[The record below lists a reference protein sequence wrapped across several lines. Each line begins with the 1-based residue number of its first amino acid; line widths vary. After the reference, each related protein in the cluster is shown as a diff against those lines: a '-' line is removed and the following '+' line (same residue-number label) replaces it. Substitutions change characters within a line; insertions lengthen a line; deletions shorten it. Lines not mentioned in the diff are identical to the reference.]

1 MLEKILRKLMI
12 ATLMIAW
19 WNVSGAQSTCFT
31 AADYQALGTFE
42 WTDASGV
49 THENYLTD
57 EATDPRHIMALLK
70 EIYTNPAVPGI
81 WYGGYTSAGNR
92 EGTVPYNNVQPW
104 NISNVQRP
112 TQEGYTTVMV
122 KVKDTWNSNVWNQSN
137 VDLESTADVIQYLGQ
152 GVSSVK
158 LLTSAMRVTGDNP
171 GTLYNID
178 ASANRFFF
186 MSKGRARSQVTQN
199 WFSSDTTHG
208 ARDPFCGMFEEYS
221 PVMTSSS
228 AGLADFYRHMMD
240 GEVYAVVHDCGS
252 VLETD
257 HYFCM
262 SGTEGTEVY
271 DLSNLMFLIPDKRL
285 TYWSDRDYQNNGS
298 QRSNMPFTNY
308 NQDYAPKT
316 ALYTVNLDA
325 DTVAGPNPGEY
336 TVTLTWSTTLANVLG
351 YEIPQTFEL
360 YVVNIDGTRTPLATV
375 DNEYTYSYTVPQLN
389 EGYTIEYQVSAIP
402 SENSAGLDAV
412 WSNIDRVYIP
422 GLNAGDMRLVIDDE
436 NIVSTY
442 DRTAELNRYANT
454 VSMDNADGNK
464 IHGSDVSV
472 GTLFNF
478 YRKTVNGAD
487 TIAVKVAQVEITSI
501 SGTSYAYSVTYMA
514 QSPEADASL
523 YPATTGTFTSPSQ
536 YGEIDFH
543 DFAICDQFTASTQAN
558 EQPAFY
564 LYEAK
569 MAPAGEEVYY
579 SNEVVVKVYK
589 TASTVADKQI
599 TAEQMAAD
607 VNRSVPVGPDMAQ
620 LSNTLTNDPAI
631 KEYQAMGDGYQ
642 FGRAQ
647 RLSNGNYAI
656 WELQAG
662 SFVNKGEMT
671 GMATYADENLSPV
684 GRGEFVPVTVV
695 YSQDETQPNNTYGCD
710 VKPATIIDVE
720 ATLLNQSSLTMG
732 SMVSDGIPYTFGV
745 EVEAASVLPESG
757 VEVVRYRMWRELV
770 DNPGTYTLCA
780 DVETA
785 EQVVTLTD
793 NGSVVLPEVE
803 DSLNVNY
810 YVRLY
815 CKDASGM
822 EYYMDEAMLQAKFH
836 VMPSAIDRVSVATGA
851 LKVYPT
857 LTAATLNV
865 AGAESEVVVY
875 STTGARVL
883 TAPAGTAVLNVSSLP
898 AGHYIVKS
906 GSSTARFI
914 KR

>member
-1 MLEKILRKLMI
+1 MVEKLLRKLMI

-19 WNVSGAQSTCFT
+19 WNVSGAQSTCFS

-81 WYGGYTSAGNR
+81 WYGGYTTAGVR
-92 EGTVPYNNVQPW
+92 EGEVEYTAVPTW
-104 NISNVQRP
+104 GITSDVQRP
-112 TQEGYTTVMV
+112 TQEGYTTMLV
-122 KVKDTWNSNVWNQSN
+122 KVQDNWKSAEGGNTEVP
-137 VDLESTADVIQYLGQ
+137 LADENAVLDYLGQ
-152 GVSSVK
+152 CVASVQ
-158 LLTSAMRVTGDNP
+158 LLTQAVRVPGDNP
-171 GTLYNID
+171 GTLYNIN
-178 ASANRFFF
+178 ATANRFFF
-186 MSKGRARSQVTQN
+186 LSKGRARYETSGGV
-199 WFSSDTTHG
+199 SSRFG
-208 ARDPFCGMFEEYS
+208 RKPFYGMFEEYS
-221 PVMTSSS
+221 PSS
-228 AGLADFYRHMMD
+228 ASATVTGLADFYTMMKN
-240 GEVYAVVHDCGS
+240 GETFAVVHDCSS
-252 VLETD
+252 VVWRN

-262 SGTEGTEVY
+262 AGEDGTTHY
-271 DLSNLMFLIPDKRL
+271 NINNLMFYIPDKRF
-285 TYWSDRDYQNNGS
+285 TYWDNRNNGGS
-298 QRSNMPFTNY
+298 GGGMGSSTDFINY
-308 NQDYAPKT
+308 NVDYAPKT
-316 ALYTVNLDA
+316 ALYTVLLDA

-336 TVTLTWSTTLANVLG
+336 TVNLSWSTTLANVLG

-360 YVVNIDGTRTPLATV
+360 YVVNIDGTRTLLATV

-389 EGYTIEYQVSAIP
+389 EGYTIEYQINAVP
-402 SENSAGLDAV
+402 SENNASFDPV
-412 WSNIDRVYIP
+412 WSNLDRVYIP
-422 GLNAGDMRLVIDDE
+422 GLNAGDMRLVINDE
-436 NIVSTY
+436 IVLSAY
-442 DRTAELNRYANT
+442 DRAAEVNRYANT
-454 VSMDNADGNK
+454 ISMDNADGNK
-464 IHGSDVSV
+464 IHGSDVNV

-478 YRKTVNGAD
+478 YRKTVTGTD
-487 TIAVKVAQVEITSI
+487 TTAVKVAQVEITSI
-501 SGTSYAYSVTYMA
+501 TGNNYAYSVTYMA

-523 YPATTGTFTSPSQ
+523 YPAATGTFTSPSQ
-536 YGEIDFH
+536 YGEIDFR

-620 LSNTLTNDPAI
+620 LSFNVKNDPAI
-631 KEYQAMGDGYQ
+631 NEYQAFATAQ

-647 RLSNGNYAI
+647 NMTNGNYAV
-656 WELQAG
+656 WELQGG
-662 SFVNKGEMT
+662 SFVNVAEVT
-671 GMATYADENLSPV
+671 DVATVADEATAPA
-684 GRGEFVPVTVV
+684 GRDNYVPVIVV
-695 YSQDETQPNNTYGCD
+695 NTPDELPNNTYGCD

-732 SMVSDGIPYTFGV
+732 AIGTDGIPYTFGV
-745 EVEAASVLPESG
+745 EIEATGVLPESG

-785 EQVVTLTD
+785 ETKVTLTD
-793 NGSVVLPEVE
+793 NGSVVLPEIE

-836 VMPSAIDRVSVATGA
+836 VMSSAIDRVNVATGA

-883 TAPAGTAVLNVSSLP
+883 TAPAGTAMLNVSSLP